1 LQLAHYGVEILRDV
15 HQVVARH
22 DVLVDAVHRH
32 VVHPLVM
39 LRLRLH
45 LCFAKQLRAMMQRH
59 CVKMALLVRHY
70 VNDCQYCDR
79 LQDDL
84 AYRYLLLVLMF
95 CVAPWS
101 RLLDDDC

>member
-15 HQVVARH
+15 RQVVARH
-22 DVLVDAVHRH
+22 DELVDAVRRH
-32 VVHPLVM
+32 GVHLLVM

-59 CVKMALLVRHY
+59 CVKMALLVRHC
-70 VNDCQYCDR
+70 VNDFQYYDR

-84 AYRYLLLVLMF
+84 AYRYLLLVLMI

>member
-1 LQLAHYGVEILRDV
+1 
-15 HQVVARH
+15 
-22 DVLVDAVHRH
+22 
-32 VVHPLVM
+32 M

-45 LCFAKQLRAMMQRH
+45 LYFARQPRAMMQRH
-59 CVKMALLVRHY
+59 YVLMGLLVRHY
-70 VNDCQYCDR
+70 VNDCQYYDR

>member
-1 LQLAHYGVEILRDV
+1 VEILRDV

-22 DVLVDAVHRH
+22 DELVDVVHH
-32 VVHPLVM
+32 HGVHPLVM

-45 LCFAKQLRAMMQRH
+45 LCFARQPRAMMQRH
-59 CVKMALLVRHY
+59 YVLMVLLVRHY
-70 VNDCQYCDR
+70 VNDCQYYDR

-84 AYRYLLLVLMF
+84 AYRYLLLVLMI

>member
-1 LQLAHYGVEILRDV
+1 
-15 HQVVARH
+15 
-22 DVLVDAVHRH
+22 
-32 VVHPLVM
+32 M

-59 CVKMALLVRHY
+59 CVKMALLVRHC
-70 VNDCQYCDR
+70 VNDFQYYDR

>member
-1 LQLAHYGVEILRDV
+1 VEILRDV

-22 DVLVDAVHRH
+22 DELVDVVHH
-32 VVHPLVM
+32 HGVHPLVM

-45 LCFAKQLRAMMQRH
+45 LCFARQPRAMMQRH
-59 CVKMALLVRHY
+59 YVLMVLLVRHY

-84 AYRYLLLVLMF
+84 AYRYLLLVLMI
-95 CVAPWS
+95 CAAPWS